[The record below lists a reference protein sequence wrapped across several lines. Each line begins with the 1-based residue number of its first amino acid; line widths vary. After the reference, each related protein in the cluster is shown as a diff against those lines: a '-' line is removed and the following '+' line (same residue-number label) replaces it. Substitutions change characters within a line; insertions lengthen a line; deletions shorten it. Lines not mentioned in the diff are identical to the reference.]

1 MVAQMTG
8 TSLQRHTDLL
18 RIHVVWASGSVEGER
33 VANLISDHF
42 DGLGMERDGVAI
54 RIPVRLVSAPWEE
67 GSPLPRPIDLAQAE
81 CNAVVLLNDGFMQE
95 DASQWDRYIVNLRT
109 AMDARASS
117 DLYMAFSSP
126 EGDPELPGDVARHTQ
141 YARRDRWMSTLN
153 GVALDSRLL
162 LHLVHGLRENLRRM
176 DGRGDVPEK
185 LFVSHAK
192 ADGDRTAW
200 AIVDYVNQKHQDVP
214 LYTFYDAKELQPGDD
229 YENVFEEEIGR
240 GTLLAIVSDVYDSRP
255 WCVYELTT
263 AKRARRPIVLA
274 DVGKVRTSRTF
285 PYGANV
291 PKIRVSPESS
301 DTSWI
306 EQLLV
311 QAVSEGLRCDIF
323 AAQAARVTA
332 AAGIADAQVLPR
344 PPELF
349 DLLPNGSACTA
360 IVYPDPPVGRLEAEI
375 LDAAIAALGSTIT
388 YCTLSEV
395 SAA

>member
-1 MVAQMTG
+1 MA
-8 TSLQRHTDLL
+8 SLMSKTTAVPNTDLL
-18 RIHVVWASGSVEGER
+18 RIHVIWASGSAEGER
-33 VANLISDHF
+33 VATLISDHF

-54 RIPVRLVSAPWEE
+54 RIPVRLVSAPWND
-67 GSPLPRPIDLAQAE
+67 GSPLPRDVDLSQAE
-81 CNAVVLLNDGFMQE
+81 CNAMILLNDGYMQE
-95 DASQWDRYIVNLRT
+95 DASEWDSYVADQRSN
-109 AMDARASS
+109 MDARGSA
-117 DLYMAFSSP
+117 DLYMAFGSP
-126 EGDPELPGDVARHTQ
+126 EGDPPLSGDVVRHTQ
-141 YARRDRWMSTLN
+141 YARRERWMSSL
-153 GVALDSRLL
+153 GGAALDARLL
-162 LHLVHGLRENLRRM
+162 LHVVHSLREHLRRLN
-176 DGRGDVPEK
+176 GRGDVPEK

-214 LYTFYDAKELQPGDD
+214 LNTFYDAKELQPGDN
-229 YENVFEEEIGR
+229 YEQVFEDEIGR

-291 PKIRVSPESS
+291 PKIRVNPDGP

-323 AAQAARVTA
+323 TAQAARVTA
-332 AAGIADAQVLPR
+332 AMGIADVCVLPR

-349 DLLPNGSACTA
+349 DLLPPGTA
-360 IVYPDPPVGRLEAEI
+360 GAVIVYPDPPVGRLEAEI
-375 LDAAIAALGSTIT
+375 LDAAIAALGGATT
-388 YCTLSEV
+388 YNTLSEFG
-395 SAA
+395 AP

>member
-1 MVAQMTG
+1 MIGSAPQPG
-8 TSLQRHTDLL
+8 TDLL
-18 RIHVVWASGSVEGER
+18 RIHVVWAAGSVDGER

-54 RIPVRLVSAPWEE
+54 RIPVRLVSAPWDA
-67 GSPLPRPIDLAQAE
+67 GGTLPRQIDLLQAE
-81 CNAVVLLNDGFMQE
+81 INAVVLLYDGYMRE
-95 DASQWDRYIVNLRT
+95 DAADWDRYIADLRGN
-109 AMDARASS
+109 MDARGN
-117 DLYMAFSSP
+117 DDVYIAFGSP
-126 EGDPELPGDVARHTQ
+126 ERDPPLSGDAARHTQ
-141 YARRDRWMSTLN
+141 YARRDLWTTSLA
-153 GVALDSRLL
+153 GAALDSRLL
-162 LHLVHGLRENLRRM
+162 LHLLHALREHLRRL
-176 DGRGDVPEK
+176 DGRGNVPEK

-200 AIVDYVNQKHQDVP
+200 EIVDYVNQKHQDVP
-214 LYTFYDAKELQPGDD
+214 LDTFYDAKELQPGDD
-229 YENVFEEEIGR
+229 YERVFEEEIGR
-240 GTLLAIVSDVYDSRP
+240 GTLLAIVSDAYDSRP

-291 PKIRVSPESS
+291 PRIKVDSNAA
-301 DTSWI
+301 DKLWI

-311 QAVSEGLRCDIF
+311 QAVSEGLRCDVF
-323 AAQAARVTA
+323 AAQAARVAA
-332 AAGIADAQVLPR
+332 AAGLIDLRILPR

-349 DLLPNGSACTA
+349 DLLPMSPEGIT

-375 LDAAIAALGSTIT
+375 LDTAIAALGGATT

-395 SAA
+395 GVP